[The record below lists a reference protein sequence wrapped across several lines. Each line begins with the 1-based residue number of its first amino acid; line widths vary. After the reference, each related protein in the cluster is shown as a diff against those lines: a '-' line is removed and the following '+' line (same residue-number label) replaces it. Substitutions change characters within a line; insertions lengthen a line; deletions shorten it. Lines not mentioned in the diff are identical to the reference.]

1 MIPVEVQ
8 KVEDVRAI
16 ASYGVMSTPVVVID
30 GAVVHA
36 ERIPA
41 AGRVEQWLKSMGR
54 RGCSSSK
61 SCC

>member
-1 MIPVEVQ
+1 
-8 KVEDVRAI
+8 VEDVRAI